1 MLYDMYQAQR
11 ALVAPFRAMA
21 GATSRRIVDLPHE
34 VRDLGAVRYLGAL
47 CEMVSRA
54 HLSHERPAFRIDIGG
69 GDVREQVARERPFS
83 QLLHFVPD
91 GAPTGARTV
100 RPRVLVVAPLSG
112 HFATLLRSTVRT
124 LLDDFD
130 VYLTDWRNAR
140 DVPLDEGRFGF
151 DEYVDDVID
160 AVDLLGPRVHVVAVC
175 QPAVPVLGALAVM
188 ARDGRVPPAR
198 SATLMAGPI
207 DARINPTSVNEL
219 AESRGIDWFERNVI
233 ATVPRPYAGAGR
245 RVYPGFLQVSA
256 FMNMNLERHVRSHY
270 ELFVDL
276 VNGDLAAAEAK
287 KAFYDEYFAVLD
299 LPAEFYLETVERVF
313 QEYQLACGELTHHG
327 RQVDTG
333 LIRRM
338 GLLTV
343 EGERDDVCAPGQTL
357 AAHDL
362 CTGIRAARKHHRLE
376 PGVGHYGV
384 FSGRRWE
391 TQIYPFIRSVVQ
403 ASH

>member
-1 MLYDMYQAQR
+1 MLYDIYEAQR
-11 ALVAPFRAMA
+11 AFVAPFRALA
-21 GATSRRIVDLPHE
+21 GAGSRCLSELPSE
-34 VRDLGAVRYLGAL
+34 VRDLGALRSLGAL

-54 HLSHERPAFRIDIGG
+54 RLSHERPAFRIDLDGI
-69 GDVREQVARERPFS
+69 DVREEVARERPFS
-83 QLLHFVPD
+83 RLVHFVPE
-91 GAPTGARTV
+91 GYASRAA

-124 LLDDFD
+124 LLGDFD

-151 DEYVDDVID
+151 CEYVDDVID
-160 AVDLLGPRVHVVAVC
+160 AVALLGPRVHVVAVC
-175 QPAVPVLGALAVM
+175 QPAVPVLAALAVM
-188 ARDGRVPPAR
+188 ARDRPVPPVR

-207 DARINPTSVNEL
+207 DARINPTRVNEL
-219 AESRGIDWFERNVI
+219 AARRGIEWFERNVV
-233 ATVPRPYAGAGR
+233 ATVPRSYAGAGR
-245 RVYPGFLQVSA
+245 RVYPGFLQLAA
-256 FMNMNLERHVRSHY
+256 FVNMNLERHLRSHY

-287 KAFYDEYFAVLD
+287 QAFYDEYFAVLD
-299 LPAEFYLETVERVF
+299 MTAEFYLETVERVF
-313 QEYQLACGELTHHG
+313 QQHQLARGELRHHG
-327 RQVDTG
+327 EVVDPG

-338 GLLTV
+338 SLLTV
-343 EGERDDVCAPGQTL
+343 EGKRDDVCAPGQTL

-362 CTGIRAARKHHRLE
+362 CTGIRPARKHHHLQ

-391 TQIYPFIRSVVQ
+391 TEVYPVVRSVIE
-403 ASH
+403 ASR

>member
-1 MLYDMYQAQR
+1 MLYDVYQAQR
-11 ALVAPFRAMA
+11 ALAAPWHAMA
-21 GATSRRIVDLPHE
+21 DAASRQLTTLPSE

-54 HLSHERPAFRIDIGG
+54 SLSHERPAFEIAVDGVPVSERI
-69 GDVREQVARERPFS
+69 VLERPFS
-83 QLLHFVPD
+83 RLLRFAAP
-91 GAPTGARTV
+91 GATTARG
-100 RPRVLVVAPLSG
+100 RPRVLLVAPLSG

-124 LLDDFD
+124 LLPDFD

-151 DEYVDDVID
+151 DEYVDDVI
-160 AVDLLGPRVHVVAVC
+160 AALNHLGPQVHVIAVC
-175 QPAVPVLGALAVM
+175 QPAVPVLAALSVM
-188 ARDGRVPPAR
+188 ARDATTPPAR

-207 DARINPTSVNEL
+207 DARINPTSVNDL

-233 ATVPRPYAGAGR
+233 ATVPRSYAGAGR

-256 FMNMNLERHVRSHY
+256 FVNMNLQRHVRSHY

-276 VNGDLAAAEAK
+276 VNGDLASAYVK

-299 LPAEFYLETVERVF
+299 MPAEFYLETVERVF
-313 QEYQLACGELTHHG
+313 QRYLLARGELEHRGTA
-327 RQVDTG
+327 VDPG
-333 LIRRM
+333 LLRRM
-338 GLLTV
+338 TLLTV
-343 EGERDDVCAPGQTL
+343 EGARDDVCAPGQTL

-362 CTGIRAARKHHRLE
+362 CTGIGAPRKRHYLQ
-376 PGVGHYGV
+376 PDVGHYGV

-391 TQIYPFIRSVVQ
+391 TRIYPVVRSVLQ
-403 ASH
+403 AAE